1 MASDRGVR
9 RPRDGQ
15 ARELRSAFLD
25 ATLPHVDALRHVAR
39 NLSRNRQD
47 AEDLLQ
53 ETYVRAF
60 ERFDQCRGGSVRAGL
75 AAVCLNL
82 AREQ

>member
-1 MASDRGVR
+1 MRQ
-9 RPRDGQ
+9 PRDEQ

-53 ETYVRAF
+53 ETYLRAF
-60 ERFDQCRGGSVRAGL
+60 ERFDQYRGGSVRAWL
-75 AAVCLNL
+75 AAI
-82 AREQ
+82 